1 MGREG
6 KRPMYR
12 SAIEAEDA
20 FYEAFAQQDVE
31 AMMRGVG
38 GGSPGFLHPS
48 GR

>member
-1 MGREG
+1 MGEEG
-6 KRPMYR
+6 EKPMYR

-31 AMMRGVG
+31 AYDAGVG
-38 GGSPGFLHPS
+38 GGPPGFLHPS